1 MSHLFQLF
9 HYAPRRFLANLLRFC
24 LVAWLP
30 LQADTYLAPGLI
42 SGSKDEVVVVPI
54 FLQTD
59 QNLVGA
65 EFILEYDATVLEVG
79 TIQKGNSL
87 GDHEIFED
95 QDTEGSLKMTILS
108 MTNESLMDGN
118 LTLVSFLLLED
129 VPSSSS
135 ILSIDA
141 NETLLVSQSTENF
154 TFSPLH
160 PLSDL
165 KIEFPSQSGDLLSFD
180 LGTEISFQA
189 SADGSFPS
197 FTWQLGDGTT
207 LEGNS
212 SFSHSY
218 AKPGQYLIT
227 LTASN
232 QFGSLQETLQVLINA
247 QEEPP
252 TDTEEDNAPPTDTE
266 EDEEPVAD
274 QKENEEPVAETEKE
288 EEQAPKFAGWDEDA
302 SDLGYGWKNFT
313 WFGNFFPVQNSK
325 WLFHQNLGWLY
336 RVGDTVDNTWLW
348 SEIWGWSWI
357 SHESYPYF
365 AHSSGDWLYYFDGTS
380 SPLRFYDY
388 GLEKWIEHDPA
399 NLLSV
404 DLGGEIVKGGQAM
417 GPLSFYKG
425 ENLSFVAQPEE
436 GYLFAGWTGDIPS
449 GENPLIIQNQRKNLS
464 LTPKFLPLGALKG
477 DEAEA
482 LNLEHLS
489 KGQRQRAMTEILLLG
504 SSDLIQ
510 SGNAEPYLFSA
521 LGNAN
526 QGSLLSSQQSDLPT
540 GYGVFDGTSASIDH
554 DYFPVLSQSAQL
566 ESLIQNSKKFIRLE
580 FTGIETIRD
589 VSCAKVKINHS
600 TEDVEERWCA
610 QDRLGNVWLLQSEIE
625 GKSLQKEPTILL
637 PANLETGW
645 KSWSASYAVPVDY
658 SIVSKYPE
666 STRPLNSSVY
676 ENCAMIRLQR
686 SKMGSQLEIYA
697 PGSGLIKISK

>member
-1 MSHLFQLF
+1 MSHPFPLF
-9 HYAPRRFLANLLRFC
+9 HDLSRRVLKHLPIFC
-24 LVAWLP
+24 LIAWLP
-30 LQADTYLAPGLI
+30 LQADPYLAPGLI
-42 SGSKDEVVVVPI
+42 SGAKDDVVEVPI

-79 TIQKGNSL
+79 SIQKGSSL

-95 QDTEGSLKMTILS
+95 QDTAGSLKMTILS
-108 MTNESLMDGN
+108 MTNESLKDGN

-129 VPSSSS
+129 IPSPSS
-135 ILSIDA
+135 ILSIDP
-141 NETLLVSQSTENF
+141 NDTLLVSQSKENF
-154 TFSPLH
+154 AFSPLH

-165 KIEFPSQSGDLLSFD
+165 TIEFPSQGGDLLSFD
-180 LGTEISFQA
+180 PGTEISFQA

-212 SFSHSY
+212 SFSYSY
-218 AKPGQYLIT
+218 DKPGQYLIT

-232 QFGSLQETLQVLINA
+232 QFGRLQETVEVLIND

-252 TDTEEDNAPPTDTE
+252 TDAEEG
-266 EDEEPVAD
+266 EEPI
-274 QKENEEPVAETEKE
+274 EEG
-288 EEQAPKFAGWDEDA
+288 QAPKFAGWDEDA
-302 SDLGYGWKNFT
+302 SDLGYGWKKFE

-325 WLFHQNLGWLY
+325 WLFHHRLGWLY
-336 RVGDTVDNTWLW
+336 RVGDTVDSTWLW

-357 SHESYPYF
+357 SHESFPYF

-388 GLEKWIEHDPA
+388 GLEKWIEHDPG
-399 NLLSV
+399 NLLKV
-404 DLGGEIVKGGQAM
+404 DLGGETHTGGQAM

-436 GYLFAGWTGDIPS
+436 GYLFAGWTGDINS

-477 DEAEA
+477 DGAEA

-510 SGNAEPYLFSA
+510 AGNAEPYIFSA
-521 LGNAN
+521 QGNVN
-526 QGSLLSSQQSDLPT
+526 QGGQLSSQQSELPA

-554 DYFPVLSQSAQL
+554 DYFPLLSESGQL
-566 ESLIQNSKKFIRLE
+566 ESLVQNSKKLIRLE
-580 FTGIETIRD
+580 FTGTETVRY
-589 VSCAKVKINHS
+589 VSCAKVKITHS
-600 TEDVEERWCA
+600 AEDVEERWCA
-610 QDRLGNVWLLQSEIE
+610 QDRLGNVWLLQSEIG

-637 PANLETGW
+637 PANLDTGW

-658 SIVSKYPE
+658 AIVSEYPE
-666 STRPLNSSVY
+666 SIRPFNSSVHPD
-676 ENCAMIRLQR
+676 CVVIRLNR
-686 SKMGSQLEIYA
+686 SKMGAQLEIYS
-697 PGSGLIKISK
+697 PGSGLVKISK

>member
-1 MSHLFQLF
+1 MSHPFQLF
-9 HYAPRRFLANLLRFC
+9 HFLSRRVLKNLSRFC
-24 LVAWLP
+24 LIAWLP

-42 SGSKDEVVVVPI
+42 SGSKDEVVEVPI

-79 TIQKGNSL
+79 SIQKGSSL

-95 QDTEGSLKMTILS
+95 QDTAGSLKMTILS
-108 MTNESLMDGN
+108 MTNESLKDGN

-129 VPSSSS
+129 VPLSSL

-141 NETLLVSQSTENF
+141 DDTLLVSQSKENF
-154 TFSPLH
+154 AFSPLH

-165 KIEFPSQSGDLLSFD
+165 KIEFPSQGGDLLSFD
-180 LGTEISFQA
+180 PGTEITFQA

-207 LEGNS
+207 LESNS
-212 SFSHSY
+212 SFSYSY

-227 LTASN
+227 LTAKN
-232 QFGSLQETLQVLINA
+232 QFGSLQETVEVLIND

-252 TDTEEDNAPPTDTE
+252 TDTEEDNEPVTDTE
-266 EDEEPVAD
+266 EDEEPI
-274 QKENEEPVAETEKE
+274 E
-288 EEQAPKFAGWDEDA
+288 EEVVVVVEEEAPKFAAWDEDA
-302 SDLGYGWKNFT
+302 SDLGYGWKKFD

-325 WLFHQNLGWLY
+325 WLFHQRLGWLY

-348 SEIWGWSWI
+348 SEIWGWSWV
-357 SHESYPYF
+357 SHESFPYF

-388 GLEKWIEHDPA
+388 GLERWIEHDPA
-399 NLLSV
+399 NLLKV
-404 DLGGEIVKGGQAM
+404 DLGGENHMGGQVM

-425 ENLSFVAQPEE
+425 ENLSFVAQPAE
-436 GYLFAGWTGDIPS
+436 GYLFAGWTGDINS

-464 LTPKFLPLGALKG
+464 LAPKFLPLGTLRG
-477 DEAEA
+477 EGAEA

-489 KGQRQRAMTEILLLG
+489 KDQRQRAMTELLLLG

-510 SGNAEPYLFSA
+510 AGNAEPYIFSA
-521 LGNAN
+521 QGNAN
-526 QGSLLSSQQSDLPT
+526 QVGLFSSQQSDLPA
-540 GYGVFDGTSASIDH
+540 GHGVFDGTSASIDH
-554 DYFPVLSQSAQL
+554 DYFPVLSESGQL
-566 ESLIQNSKKFIRLE
+566 ESLVQNSKRLIRLE
-580 FTGIETIRD
+580 FTGTETIRY
-589 VSCAKVKINHS
+589 VSCAKVKITHS
-600 TEDVEERWCA
+600 NEDLEERWCA
-610 QDRLGNVWLLQSEIE
+610 QDRLGNVWLLQSEIGGE
-625 GKSLQKEPTILL
+625 SLQKEPTILL
-637 PANLETGW
+637 PANLESGW

-658 SIVSKYPE
+658 AIVSEYPE
-666 STRPLNSSVY
+666 STRPLNSSVHQ
-676 ENCAMIRLQR
+676 NCALIRLHR
-686 SKMGSQLEIYA
+686 SKMGAQLEIYA
-697 PGSGLIKISK
+697 PGSGLVKISK